1 MENKIEI
8 YQSKDGNSIV
18 EVKFEKETVWLNQ
31 EQLGMLFDRDRT
43 VIGRHIQN
51 IFNEGELNKD
61 EVCAKFAHTTQ
72 HGAIKDKTQTKMLDY
87 YNLDVIIS
95 VGYRVKSISGTQFRI
110 WATKRLKDYLV
121 EGYIVNEKRLAQKN
135 REIKVLRDG
144 ISILNRAVA
153 VQIKN
158 TENGNEW
165 LSIFSKGLKLLDD
178 YDHKNL
184 DEKGKTIKETIYP
197 EYDDYLKIIKEM
209 YSNFKSDIF
218 ALPKDNSFKSSINQI
233 RQNFDGVDCYPSI
246 EEKAANLLY
255 FVVKN
260 HSFIDGNKRIAAAC
274 FLLFLEKNNML
285 KNDNN
290 TIISNEALA
299 SLTLYIAISKSDEA
313 DTVKKMIV
321 SVLNRSEIYE

>member
-95 VGYRVKSISGTQFRI
+95 VGYRVKSIRGTQFRI

-144 ISILNRAVA
+144 ISILNRAIA

-209 YSNFKSDIF
+209 YSDFKSDIF

>member
-95 VGYRVKSISGTQFRI
+95 VGYRVKSIRGTRFRI

-135 REIKVLRDG
+135 RKIKVLR
-144 ISILNRAVA
+144 
-153 VQIKN
+153 
-158 TENGNEW
+158 
-165 LSIFSKGLKLLDD
+165 
-178 YDHKNL
+178 
-184 DEKGKTIKETIYP
+184 
-197 EYDDYLKIIKEM
+197 
-209 YSNFKSDIF
+209 
-218 ALPKDNSFKSSINQI
+218 
-233 RQNFDGVDCYPSI
+233 
-246 EEKAANLLY
+246 
-255 FVVKN
+255 
-260 HSFIDGNKRIAAAC
+260 
-274 FLLFLEKNNML
+274 
-285 KNDNN
+285 
-290 TIISNEALA
+290 
-299 SLTLYIAISKSDEA
+299 
-313 DTVKKMIV
+313 
-321 SVLNRSEIYE
+321 